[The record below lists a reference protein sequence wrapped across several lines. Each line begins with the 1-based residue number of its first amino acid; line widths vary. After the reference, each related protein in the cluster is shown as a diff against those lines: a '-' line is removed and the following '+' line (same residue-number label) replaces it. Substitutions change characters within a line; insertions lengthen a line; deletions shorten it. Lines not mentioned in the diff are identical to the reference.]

1 MQLFPCSAFLFEE
14 RQSWCFVSRLLR
26 EDIYICEI
34 DSAYVA
40 YSSRWSILST
50 VFDSLTDLHNLASS
64 PIASNLL
71 FSVRSSLPLRRRC
84 VIEYLFTVG
93 ASSPVYKV
101 LFRRQPASHLESD
114 AHKLRWNAPPLP
126 HAHAR
131 DADPIRCCLTR
142 RDVVPDSLHARFCV
156 VCTCVCG
163 FWCFVVSCRCVRGGV
178 FVLLSSL
185 PVLFSFLHAQRSGG
199 FYPLGFPHHRRE

>member
-26 EDIYICEI
+26 EDKYICEI

-64 PIASNLL
+64 PIASNFL

-84 VIEYLFTVG
+84 VIEYLFPVG

-101 LFRRQPASHLESD
+101 FVSKAASITFG
-114 AHKLRWNAPPLP
+114 
-126 HAHAR
+126 
-131 DADPIRCCLTR
+131 IRC
-142 RDVVPDSLHARFCV
+142 P
-156 VCTCVCG
+156 
-163 FWCFVVSCRCVRGGV
+163 
-178 FVLLSSL
+178 
-185 PVLFSFLHAQRSGG
+185 
-199 FYPLGFPHHRRE
+199 